1 MDFVAFDFETANS
14 RPTSAC
20 ALGLVRVSGGEIV
33 SSSSRL
39 IRPVPFYFSP
49 FNISIH
55 GIRPEDVIA
64 EPEFDQIW
72 PLLSDYFN
80 GRTLIAHNSPFDIG
94 ILGNLLRYFDLPRPE
109 LNCLCTVRIA
119 RRVWP
124 GRPSYRLS
132 SIARELGISFRHHDA
147 LEDARA
153 AAEIARLACERT
165 GCAELE
171 ELAERLGLSARGLD

>member
-1 MDFVAFDFETANS
+1 MEFVAFDFETANYRS
-14 RPTSAC
+14 TSAC

-33 SSSSRL
+33 STASRL
-39 IRPVPFYFSP
+39 IRPVPFYFNP

-55 GIRPEDVIA
+55 GIRPEDVTA
-64 EPEFDQIW
+64 EPEFDEIW

-80 GRTLIAHNSPFDIG
+80 GRTLIAHNSA
-94 ILGNLLRYFDLPRPE
+94 FDLGVLRGLLDHFNLARPE
-109 LNCLCTVRIA
+109 IRCLCTVRIA

-124 GRPSYRLS
+124 GRSSYRLS
-132 SIARELGISFRHHDA
+132 SIARALGIRFRHHDA

-165 GCAELE
+165 GCADLE
-171 ELAERLGLSARGLD
+171 ELADRIGLSVRGC